1 MSAYDKRKQ
10 KKLRNKYVF
19 IPSLGNK
26 LCIYIFPQKD
36 ERYTQ
41 KKKKEKKQKRKK
53 KRNEI

>member
-1 MSAYDKRKQ
+1 MSAYDKTKQ

-36 ERYTQ
+36 ER
-41 KKKKEKKQKRKK
+41 
-53 KRNEI
+53 